1 MKYLIEALV
10 ILVFVFAALAVVL
23 IMVMAHQR
31 RTVRSWQS
39 PGGLAA
45 MPGRHSPAELPAV
58 TGRAVRHDAAGACCL
73 VVPCSAECARRQQS
87 VHTAA
92 YLSGMSDTISN
103 PNTVRRLVQEGQQ
116 LDYGDDAGE
125 RRPW

>member
-10 ILVFVFAALAVVL
+10 ILVFVFAVLAVVL

-39 PGGLAA
+39 PAGLAA
-45 MPGRHSPAELPAV
+45 MPGRHSPAELPAL
-58 TGRAVRHDAAGACCL
+58 TGRAVRHDAAACCL
-73 VVPCSAECARRQQS
+73 IVPCSAECARRQQS

-92 YLSGMSDTISN
+92 YLSGMSDTIQN

-116 LDYGDDAGE
+116 LDYRDDAEG
-125 RRPW
+125 RGPW